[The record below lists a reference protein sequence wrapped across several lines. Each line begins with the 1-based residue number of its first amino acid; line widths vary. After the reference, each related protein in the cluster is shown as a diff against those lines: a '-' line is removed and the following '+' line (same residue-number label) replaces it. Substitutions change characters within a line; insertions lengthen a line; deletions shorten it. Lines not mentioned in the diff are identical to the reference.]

1 MGNLKKIENALPGT
15 IKAKL
20 DRIRHFLNEE
30 RASVMVGA
38 GFSRNAEKES
48 HVVMKDWNGLA
59 EDIYEQLYSK
69 RPTANDLAFK
79 TPMRLASLLAA
90 NVGRSGLDQII
101 KDSLPDD
108 LISPGKLHFQ
118 LMSLRWR
125 DVFTTNYDTLLERA
139 AEQSGRYY
147 KVVTSKEM
155 LLYKTPPRIIKLHG
169 SFPDKTPFLMTEEEF
184 RTYPLVHPEFVNT
197 VRQAL
202 VESIFCL
209 VGFSGDDP
217 NFTSW
222 QAWLRDVIG
231 DYANPTYLITFDENY
246 DDSFKKLM
254 MSRGIEVLNLAEIR
268 DFKDY
273 SSALAFFF
281 SYIGQREEEKW
292 NAQVDLT
299 IKEDKVSELVQQLK
313 RVRESYPGWFVLPK
327 DYYEEFRDME
337 IQFPS
342 MQGVFE
348 KITNEILKEQLLYEL
363 DWRADISLSYKG
375 YEWYIKN
382 IENCIARYDNVRLS
396 EVVLELA
403 ISLLRLYRYHPEKN
417 ESQKD
422 LISLLKD
429 NLQFMTEGQK
439 RRFYYYLSCNYLSVL
454 DYESLELIMR
464 EWQPM
469 KNDYDGIVY
478 KALVTAE
485 VKTISE
491 ASIMV
496 GEALDRISKVLLKES
511 SEELRSK
518 KAALEFLSSFYE
530 GEKRPK
536 TPQEYSFLV
545 LCDYFMG
552 NSRQLTASEQEISH
566 GFALG
571 SVCRSWNL
579 HSGMNPK
586 FYYPYRYLQLCE
598 RFGFPYGMAENT
610 VDYKLLVEIVG
621 YLGAFDVVYTV
632 PVALRSGSRSVA
644 ESAMQRSVLERITR
658 KSAEALSRQLLELEK
673 KNIPLDALKHR
684 ITSVIL
690 PMLCRLST
698 KVDGELKMEIFHMAF
713 KHLNRDDSKEKADI
727 EILYDAMMPNQLAQ
741 IIDFLFSQDIN
752 INAMGEEFPYPKI
765 CLNLFCPTDKQIKI
779 VEDGLKSNDTN
790 IRIAALSRSELI
802 LKSNISKEQKNTIED
817 AIYEWRNN
825 YNNDRYHWESLA
837 LVDAREREIDE
848 VNLETKRLM
857 DEVLTSDYIFSGS
870 SLSISRLTDLLQKL
884 SVLSPIIT
892 PEQRV
897 GLMVKLSQILRNN
910 QTVIRN
916 DDSDRFMGGIRQF
929 VHTLFV
935 QIRDMVRRMNY
946 LDSDKEACTALFSA
960 LSMFVDA
967 GLPVRVTMEL
977 LNYQFRTVRDNKMRS
992 IIEDALFSNDK
1003 KTMLDA
1009 LDALLFHTKNGGN
1022 VQNVYQKIIHFCTT
1036 DITEKTYL
1044 YIDRLAYSDFSKLS
1058 KKTKLELGK
1067 MMISLYEKLHKC
1079 NLSTEYKADLAHS
1092 CVNMIKHIQ
1101 AETSISSIKDA
1112 VSMWTNLINDPYAF
1126 DDVKRVYFE

>member
-1 MGNLKKIENALPGT
+1 MGNLNNVENTLPGT

-108 LISPGKLHFQ
+108 LISPGKLHYQ

-184 RTYPLVHPEFVNT
+184 RTYPVVHPEFVNT

-222 QAWLRDVIG
+222 QAWLRDVMG

-268 DFKDY
+268 DLNDY

-281 SYIGQREEEKW
+281 SYIGQKEEEKW
-292 NAQVDLT
+292 NAQVNLT

-337 IQFPS
+337 IHFPY

-348 KITNEILKEQLLYEL
+348 KITNEVLKEQLLYEL

-375 YEWYIKN
+375 YEWYIQN

-396 EVVLELA
+396 EAVLELA

-417 ESQKD
+417 ESQKN

-429 NLQFMTEGQK
+429 NLPFMTEGQK

-454 DYESLELIMR
+454 DYESLELVMR

-491 ASIMV
+491 ASVMV

-530 GEKRPK
+530 GKRRPK

-545 LCDYFMG
+545 LGDYFMG
-552 NSRQLTASEQEISH
+552 NSRQLTTSEQEVSH
-566 GFALG
+566 GFAIG
-571 SVCRSWNL
+571 SVRRSWNL

-598 RFGFPYGMAENT
+598 RFGFPYGMAANT
-610 VDYKLLVEIVG
+610 VDYKMLAEIVG
-621 YLGAFDVVYTV
+621 YLGDFGIVYTV
-632 PVALRSGSRSVA
+632 PVALRSGSRSVT
-644 ESAMQRSVLERITR
+644 ESAMQRSVLERISR
-658 KSAEALSRQLLELEK
+658 EDAEVLSKQLLAIEK
-673 KNIPLDALKHR
+673 KDNSLEALKHR

-698 KVDGELKMEIFHMAF
+698 KVDGELKMEIFHMVY
-713 KHLNRDDSKEKADI
+713 KHLNCDDNKGETDI
-727 EILYDAMMPNQLAQ
+727 KILYDAMMPNQLAQ
-741 IIDFLFSQDIN
+741 IIDFIFSRGFVL
-752 INAMGEEFPYPKI
+752 NAMGEDFPCPQI

-779 VEDGLKSNDTN
+779 VEDGLKSKDEN
-790 IRIAALSRSELI
+790 IRIAALSRSELM
-802 LKSNISKEQKNTIED
+802 LKSNISKEQKTVIED
-817 AIYEWRNN
+817 AICEWRNN
-825 YNNDRYHWESLA
+825 YYNDRYHWESLA
-837 LVDAREREIDE
+837 LVNARGREMEE
-848 VNLETKRLM
+848 VNSETKKLM
-857 DEVLTSDYIFSGS
+857 DEVLTSDFLFNSS
-870 SLSISRLTDLLQKL
+870 SLNISRLSDLLKKL
-884 SVLSPIIT
+884 SFFTPIIST
-892 PEQRV
+892 EQRV

-916 DDSDRFMGGIRQF
+916 DDSNGFMGGMRQF
-929 VHTLFV
+929 IHKLFV
-935 QIRDMVRRMNY
+935 QIKIMVGKMNY
-946 LDSDKEACTALFSA
+946 LDSDKEACKELFAALN
-960 LSMFVDA
+960 MYVDS

-977 LNYQFRTVRDNKMRS
+977 LNYQFRAVRDNKMRL
-992 IIEDALFSNDK
+992 IIEDALFNDNK

-1009 LDALLFHTKNGGN
+1009 LDALLLHTRNGGN
-1022 VQNVYQKIIHFCTT
+1022 VQNVYQKIIHFCAT

-1044 YIDRLAYSDFSKLS
+1044 YIDRLAYSDFTKLS
-1058 KKTKLELGK
+1058 RKTKLELGK
-1067 MMISLYEKLHKC
+1067 MMMALYEKLQKC
-1079 NLSTEYKADLAHS
+1079 NLSVEYKVDLAHS

-1101 AETSISSIKDA
+1101 TEKSISSIKDA
-1112 VSMWTNLINDPYAF
+1112 VGMWTNYINGPSIF

>member
-1 MGNLKKIENALPGT
+1 MGNLKNIENTLPGT

-108 LISPGKLHFQ
+108 LISPGKLHYQ
-118 LMSLRWR
+118 LMSLRWH

-268 DFKDY
+268 DLKDY

-375 YEWYIKN
+375 YAWYIKN
-382 IENCIARYDNVRLS
+382 IENCIARYDNVKLS
-396 EVVLELA
+396 EVVLGLA

-454 DYESLELIMR
+454 DYKSLELIMR

-491 ASIMV
+491 ASVMV
-496 GEALDRISKVLLKES
+496 GEALDRLSKVLLKES

-530 GEKRPK
+530 GERRPK

-545 LCDYFMG
+545 LGDYFMG

-610 VDYKLLVEIVG
+610 VDYKLLAEIVG
-621 YLGAFDVVYTV
+621 YLGAFDIVYTV

-713 KHLNRDDSKEKADI
+713 NHLNRDDNKEKADI

-741 IIDFLFSQDIN
+741 IIDFLFSQGIN
-752 INAMGEEFPYPKI
+752 INAMGEEFPYPQI
-765 CLNLFCPTDKQIKI
+765 CLNLFSPTDKQIKI

-790 IRIAALSRSELI
+790 IRIAALSRSVLI
-802 LKSNISKEQKNTIED
+802 LNSNISKEQKNTIEN

-848 VNLETKRLM
+848 VNWETKRLI

-870 SLSISRLTDLLQKL
+870 SSSISRLTDLLKKL

-897 GLMVKLSQILRNN
+897 GLMVKLSQILCNN

-916 DDSDRFMGGIRQF
+916 DDSDGFMGGIRQF

-935 QIRDMVRRMNY
+935 QIKDMVRRMNY
-946 LDSDKEACTALFSA
+946 LDSDKEACKALFSA
-960 LSMFVDA
+960 LSMFVEAD
-967 GLPVRVTMEL
+967 LPVRVTMEL
-977 LNYQFRTVRDNKMRS
+977 LNYQFRIVRDNKMRS
-992 IIEDALFSNDK
+992 IIEDALFSDNK

-1079 NLSTEYKADLAHS
+1079 NLSAEYKADLAHS

-1101 AETSISSIKDA
+1101 AEKSIFSIKDA
-1112 VSMWTNLINDPYAF
+1112 VSMWTNLINDPNAF